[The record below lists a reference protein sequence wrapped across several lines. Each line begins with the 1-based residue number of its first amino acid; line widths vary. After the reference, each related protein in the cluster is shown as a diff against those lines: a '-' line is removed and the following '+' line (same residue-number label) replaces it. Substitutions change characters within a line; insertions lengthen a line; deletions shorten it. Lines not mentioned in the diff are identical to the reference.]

1 MGSNTVTLD
10 KELRYSLLQLM
21 GEKGGISN
29 ASRILKIPRQTLLN
43 AANALPIQ
51 RGTEALITQKMAA
64 RGKTG
69 KAT

>member
-1 MGSNTVTLD
+1 MGSNTVILD
-10 KELRYSLLQLM
+10 KEIRYSLLQLM

-29 ASRILKIPRQTLLN
+29 ASRILKVPRQTLIN

-64 RGKTG
+64 RGK
-69 KAT
+69 